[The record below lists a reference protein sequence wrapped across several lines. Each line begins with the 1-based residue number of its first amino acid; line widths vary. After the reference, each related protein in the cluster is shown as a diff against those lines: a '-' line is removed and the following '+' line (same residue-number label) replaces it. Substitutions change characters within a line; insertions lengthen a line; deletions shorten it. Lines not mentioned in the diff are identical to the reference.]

1 MRKTFLKVSLFSF
14 LALGMSTAFVGCKD
28 YDDDIDQLRT
38 EIAANKTAIE
48 SINQKIS
55 QGAILN
61 SVVPTEDGKGIVISV
76 TKDGNTQTYTIK
88 NGENGQD
95 GTTAQVWDIRKGDDG
110 KYYWFKNGENQN
122 IPAQG
127 KDGVGTTGAT
137 GAPGNYW
144 APNEEG
150 TKLEEYAWNAE
161 AKKYEKTGKSVDI
174 AITVEGDKTP
184 GITAIADANYV
195 YLTGVQTGTDEAGKP
210 VFGTVA
216 ISRNG
221 LLRGIV
227 FNPDLY
233 LDGVEGTRYAYA
245 DGVYKTPGT
254 GDATGEITV
263 NTTKANFTIPAAS
276 NWHYVAS
283 TAATDAYQ
291 LGENATTSYVLNPN
305 NANIDGVEFSF
316 LPIDNKEQV
325 AVSRAA
331 EAPVPALVVK
341 DKPAMKDGELKV
353 VYNIVNP
360 KSVVYTEDSKNTL
373 PVTALQATLAGKDVD
388 EVITSDL
395 FSLVMATAKF
405 TALSYVPATETAGD
419 VHLDTDGKK
428 AAETASDF
436 VIPYNQ
442 DAEHLFDLSTKI
454 RVCYTIADFGKT
466 TTTESQMTLAE
477 AATRW
482 GLTTSYDPMTYYVG
496 TSETDESKYANV
508 AADGKVT
515 LKYIKDGA
523 WVNCGD
529 NEASRS
535 AIGKHPIVRVT
546 LKNGDKVVLVG
557 YVKLEIGDK
566 AAVPPTIANTPII
579 LAEGTLPLL
588 CEAKDD
594 AVVSTWQ
601 TTSDKVLAELGL
613 SEAEFKANYTIEG
626 NAATGATYV
635 EGTTANT
642 FVAVTGN
649 TYGNL
654 EYNADSEAGPT
665 NGFLTWDYAVVNAKA
680 IAALEGRKVKLF
692 RKFVNNNDEN
702 IILYLGVEI
711 SIAAA
716 PSVTFG
722 TLDPVFLATGKTDE
736 VGMRVPQAKNTLG
749 MTVYDF
755 YALLKDYYTDD
766 VIKATYTT
774 TPATGYPTIDK
785 LNVKQAY
792 KFAAATE
799 QMTGL
804 TVSANG
810 LELLSGTETI
820 ATIDGTSGQ
829 VTYQDGE
836 KAKELL
842 NAGSSDYNVWAKVE
856 ITANYGNGCDLP
868 FAALAGNKVRI
879 DFKRPIVLKGAE
891 GYSIYPNGIDPSQE
905 PLGDFFTMK
914 DSYTN
919 PLFVLENNKY
929 VSYKGIYDFYD
940 VATLSID
947 FSKVAVSGVTFKMMA
962 VEGSDA
968 VVEQSET
975 NAKLYTATISDV
987 DALNEIM
994 VVCDYGNEVLEKDQV
1009 VKLPITVAYSW
1020 GTQSVDAQV
1029 TIKAF
1034 PKN

>member
-1 MRKTFLKVSLFSF
+1 MKVSLFSF

-48 SINQKIS
+48 AINQKIS

-95 GTTAQVWDIRKGDDG
+95 GTTAQVWDIREVDG
-110 KYYWFKNGENQN
+110 KAYWFKNGENTN

-127 KDGVGTTGAT
+127 KDGVGTTGET

-331 EAPVPALVVK
+331 EAPVPELVVK

-405 TALSYVPATETAGD
+405 TALSYVPATGSTDD

-594 AVVSTWQ
+594 AVVSIWQ

-635 EGTTANT
+635 EGTTENT

-665 NGFLTWDYAVVNAKA
+665 NGFLTWDYAVANAKN
-680 IAALEGRKVKLF
+680 IAALDGRKVKLF
-692 RKFVNNNDEN
+692 RKFVSNNDAN

-749 MTVYDF
+749 MDVYDF
-755 YALLKDYYTDD
+755 YAYLKDYYTDD

-774 TPATGYPTIDK
+774 APATGYPTIDE

-792 KFAAATE
+792 KFAAAAE

-804 TVSANG
+804 TVSENG
-810 LELLSGTETI
+810 LSLLSGTETI
-820 ATIDGTSGQ
+820 ATINGTTGL

-929 VSYKGIYDFYD
+929 VSYKGIYSFYD

-962 VEGSDA
+962 VEGSEA

-975 NAKLYTATISDV
+975 NAKLYTATISNV

>member
-1 MRKTFLKVSLFSF
+1 
-14 LALGMSTAFVGCKD
+14 MSTAFVGCKD

-48 SINQKIS
+48 AINQKIS

-95 GTTAQVWDIRKGDDG
+95 GTTAQVWDIREVDG
-110 KYYWFKNGENQN
+110 KAYWFKNGENTN

-127 KDGVGTTGAT
+127 KDGVGTTGET

-331 EAPVPALVVK
+331 EAPVPELVVK

-405 TALSYVPATETAGD
+405 TALSYVPATGSTDD

-594 AVVSTWQ
+594 AVVSIWQ

-635 EGTTANT
+635 EGTTENT

-665 NGFLTWDYAVVNAKA
+665 NGFLTWDYAVANAKN
-680 IAALEGRKVKLF
+680 IAALDGRKVKLF
-692 RKFVNNNDEN
+692 RKFVSNNDAN

-749 MTVYDF
+749 MDVYDF
-755 YALLKDYYTDD
+755 YAYLKDYYTDD

-774 TPATGYPTIDK
+774 APATGYPTIDE

-792 KFAAATE
+792 KFAAAAE

-804 TVSANG
+804 TVSENG
-810 LELLSGTETI
+810 LSLLSGTETI
-820 ATIDGTSGQ
+820 ATINGTTGL

-929 VSYKGIYDFYD
+929 VSYKGIYSFYD

-962 VEGSDA
+962 VEGSEA

-975 NAKLYTATISDV
+975 NAKLYTATISNV

>member
-48 SINQKIS
+48 AINQKIS

-95 GTTAQVWDIRKGDDG
+95 GTTAQVWDIREVDG
-110 KYYWFKNGENQN
+110 KAYWFKNDENTN

-127 KDGVGTTGAT
+127 KDGVGTTGET

-245 DGVYKTPGT
+245 DGVYKTPAT

-331 EAPVPALVVK
+331 EAPVPALVIK

-454 RVCYTIADFGKT
+454 RVCYTIADFGKA

>member
-48 SINQKIS
+48 AINQKIS

-95 GTTAQVWDIRKGDDG
+95 GTTAQVWDIREVDG
-110 KYYWFKNGENQN
+110 KYYWFKNGENTN

-127 KDGVGTTGAT
+127 KDGVGTTGA
-137 GAPGNYW
+137 PGDYW
-144 APNEEG
+144 APNKEG
-150 TKLEEYAWNAE
+150 TKLEEYKWNAE
-161 AKKYEKTGKSVDI
+161 TGKYEKTNESINI

-245 DGVYKTPGT
+245 DGVYQIPGT
-254 GDATGEITV
+254 ADATGNMTIDTKTV
-263 NTTKANFTIPAAS
+263 AFTIPAKS
-276 NWHYVAS
+276 NWQYVAG
-283 TAATDAYQ
+283 AATDAYQ

-305 NANIDGVEFSF
+305 NANIDGVEFGF

-341 DKPAMKDGELKV
+341 GKPAMKDGELKV

-373 PVTALQATLAGKDVD
+373 PVTALQATLAGEDVD

-395 FSLVMATAKF
+395 FSLVMATANFK
-405 TALSYVPATETAGD
+405 ALSYVPATETAGD
-419 VHLDTDGKK
+419 VHLDADGKK
-428 AAETASDF
+428 AAESASDF

-442 DAEHLFDLSTKI
+442 DADHLFDLSTKI
-454 RVCYTIADFGKT
+454 RVCYTIADFNKT

-496 TSETDESKYANV
+496 TSETDESMYANV

-594 AVVSTWQ
+594 AVVSTWE
-601 TTSDKVLAELGL
+601 TTSDKVLAQLGL
-613 SEAEFKANYTIEG
+613 SEAEFKASYTIEG

-665 NGFLTWDYAVVNAKA
+665 NGFLTWDYAVANAKA
-680 IAALEGRKVKLF
+680 IAALEGRSIKLF
-692 RKFVNNNDEN
+692 RKFVNNNDNN

-749 MTVYDF
+749 MNVYDF
-755 YALLKDYYTDD
+755 YALLKDYYTND
-766 VIKATYTT
+766 VINASYTT
-774 TPATGYPTIDK
+774 TPATGYPAIAA
-785 LNVKQAY
+785 LGVAQSY
-792 KFAAATE
+792 KFAAAAE
-799 QMTGL
+799 QMEGL
-804 TVSANG
+804 TLNADATQ
-810 LELLSGTETI
+810 LLSGTEII
-820 ATIDGTSGQ
+820 ATIDAATGK
-829 VTYQDGE
+829 VTYNDSE

-842 NAGSSDYNVWAKVE
+842 NAGTSDYNVWAKVE
-856 ITANYGNGCDLP
+856 ITATYGSCKLP

-914 DSYTN
+914 DSYGN
-919 PLFVLENNKY
+919 ALFALKDGAYADVNE
-929 VSYKGIYDFYD
+929 IYDFYD

-947 FSKVAVSGVTFKMMA
+947 FSQVAVSGVTFKMMA
-962 VEGSDA
+962 AEGSTATVTQDA
-968 VVEQSET
+968 T
-975 NAKLYTATISDV
+975 NKNLYTANISEVSD
-987 DALNEIM
+987 LNDIM

-1009 VKLPITVAYSW
+1009 VKLPIKVAYSW

>member
-48 SINQKIS
+48 AINQKIS

-95 GTTAQVWDIRKGDDG
+95 GTTAQVWDIREVDG
-110 KYYWFKNGENQN
+110 KAYWFKNGENTN

-127 KDGVGTTGAT
+127 KDGVGTTGET

-331 EAPVPALVVK
+331 EAPVPELVVK

-405 TALSYVPATETAGD
+405 TALSYVPATGSTDD

-594 AVVSTWQ
+594 AVVSIWQ

-635 EGTTANT
+635 EGTTENT

-665 NGFLTWDYAVVNAKA
+665 NGFLTWDYAVANAKN
-680 IAALEGRKVKLF
+680 IAALDGRKVKLF
-692 RKFVNNNDEN
+692 RKFVSNNDAN

-749 MTVYDF
+749 MDVYDF
-755 YALLKDYYTDD
+755 YAYLKDYYTDD

-774 TPATGYPTIDK
+774 APATGYPTIDE

-792 KFAAATE
+792 KFAAAAE

-804 TVSANG
+804 TVSENG
-810 LELLSGTETI
+810 LSLLSGTETI
-820 ATIDGTSGQ
+820 ATINGTTGL

-929 VSYKGIYDFYD
+929 VSYKGIYSFYD

-962 VEGSDA
+962 VEGSEA

-975 NAKLYTATISDV
+975 NAKLYTATISNV

>member
-48 SINQKIS
+48 AINQKIS

-95 GTTAQVWDIRKGDDG
+95 GTTAQVWDIREVDG
-110 KYYWFKNGENQN
+110 KAYWFKNGENQN

-127 KDGVGTTGAT
+127 KDGVGTTGET

-184 GITAIADANYV
+184 GITAVADANYV

-325 AVSRAA
+325 AVSRGA

-987 DALNEIM
+987 DALNDIM

-1020 GTQSVDAQV
+1020 GTQSVEAQV

>member
-48 SINQKIS
+48 AINQKIS

-88 NGENGQD
+88 NGQD
-95 GTTAQVWDIRKGDDG
+95 GTTAQVWDIREVDG
-110 KYYWFKNGENQN
+110 KAYWFKNGENTN

-127 KDGVGTTGAT
+127 KDGVGTTGET

-245 DGVYKTPGT
+245 DGVYKTPAT

-283 TAATDAYQ
+283 TAAADAYQ
-291 LGENATTSYVLNPN
+291 LGENATTSYILNPN

-331 EAPVPALVVK
+331 EAPVPALVIK

-405 TALSYVPATETAGD
+405 TALSYVPATGSTAD
-419 VHLDTDGKK
+419 VHLDTDGKT
-428 AAETASDF
+428 AAESASDF
-436 VIPYNQ
+436 VIAYNQ
-442 DAEHLFDLSTKI
+442 DTENLFDLSTKI

-466 TTTESQMTLAE
+466 ATSDSQMTLAE

-635 EGTTANT
+635 EGTTENT

-665 NGFLTWDYAVVNAKA
+665 NGFLTWDYAVANAKN

-692 RKFVNNNDEN
+692 RKFVSNNDAN

-749 MTVYDF
+749 MDVYDF
-755 YALLKDYYTDD
+755 YAYLKDYYTDD

-774 TPATGYPTIDK
+774 APATGYPTIDE

-792 KFAAATE
+792 KFAAAAE

-804 TVSANG
+804 TVSENG
-810 LELLSGTETI
+810 LSLLSGTETI
-820 ATIDGTSGQ
+820 ATINGTTGL

-929 VSYKGIYDFYD
+929 VSYKGIYSFYD

-962 VEGSDA
+962 VEGSEA

-975 NAKLYTATISDV
+975 NAKLYTATISNV

-1034 PKN
+1034 PNN

>member
-48 SINQKIS
+48 AINQKIS

-95 GTTAQVWDIRKGDDG
+95 GTTAQVWDIREVDG
-110 KYYWFKNGENQN
+110 KAYWFKNGENTN

-127 KDGVGTTGAT
+127 KDGVGTTGET

-150 TKLEEYAWNAE
+150 TKLEEYAWNAD
-161 AKKYEKTGKSVDI
+161 AKKYEKTGKTVDI

-184 GITAIADANYV
+184 GITAVADANYV

-245 DGVYKTPGT
+245 DGVYKTPGA
-254 GDATGEITV
+254 GDATGKITV
-263 NTTKANFTIPAAS
+263 NATKANFTIPAAS
-276 NWHYVAS
+276 NWHYVAG
-283 TAATDAYQ
+283 AATDAYQ

-325 AVSRAA
+325 ATSRAA
-331 EAPVPALVVK
+331 EVAVPALVVK

-395 FSLVMATAKF
+395 FSLVMATVKF
-405 TALSYVPATETAGD
+405 TALSYVPAAESTAD
-419 VHLDTDGKK
+419 VHLDTDGKT
-428 AAETASDF
+428 AAESASDF
-436 VIPYNQ
+436 IIAYNQ
-442 DAEHLFDLSTKI
+442 NPENLFDLSTKI

-466 TTTESQMTLAE
+466 ATTESQMTLAE
-477 AATRW
+477 AASRW
-482 GLTTSYDPMTYYVG
+482 GLTASYDPMTYYVG
-496 TSETDESKYANV
+496 TSETDESKYASV

-566 AAVPPTIANTPII
+566 AAVPPTIANTSII
-579 LAEGTLPLL
+579 LANGTLPLL

-626 NAATGATYV
+626 AAATGATYV
-635 EGTTANT
+635 EGTTENT

-654 EYNADSEAGPT
+654 EYDADSEAGPT
-665 NGFLTWDYAVVNAKA
+665 NGFLTWDYAVANAKA

-692 RKFVNNNDEN
+692 RKFVNNNDAN

-722 TLDPVFLATGKTDE
+722 TLDPVFLAEGKTDE

-749 MTVYDF
+749 MDVYDF
-755 YALLKDYYTDD
+755 YVLLKDYYTDD
-766 VIKATYTT
+766 VIKASYTVA
-774 TPATGYPTIDK
+774 PATGYPAIAD
-785 LNVKQAY
+785 LGVAQSY
-792 KFAAATE
+792 KFAAAAE
-799 QMTGL
+799 QMEGL
-804 TVSANG
+804 AVSADA
-810 LELLSGTETI
+810 LSLLSGTEVI
-820 ATIDGTSGQ
+820 ATIGAADGK
-829 VTYQDGE
+829 VTYNDSV

-842 NAGSSDYNVWAKVE
+842 NAGTSDYNVWAKVE
-856 ITANYGNGCDLP
+856 ITATYGSSCKLP

-914 DSYTN
+914 DSYGN
-919 PLFVLENNKY
+919 ALFALQNNAY
-929 VSYKGIYDFYD
+929 ADVNDIYNFYK

-947 FSKVAVSGVTFKMMA
+947 FSQVAVSGVTFKMMA
-962 VEGSDA
+962 AAGSSATVTQDA
-968 VVEQSET
+968 T
-975 NAKLYTATISDV
+975 NKNLYTANISSV

-1020 GTQSVDAQV
+1020 GTQSVEAQV

-1034 PKN
+1034 PQN

>member
-48 SINQKIS
+48 AINQKIS

-95 GTTAQVWDIRKGDDG
+95 GTTAQVWDIREVDG
-110 KYYWFKNGENQN
+110 KAYWFKNGKNTN

-127 KDGVGTTGAT
+127 KDGVGTTGET

-245 DGVYKTPGT
+245 DGVYKTPGA

-331 EAPVPALVVK
+331 EASVPELVVK

-454 RVCYTIADFGKT
+454 RVCYTIADFGKA

-642 FVAVTGN
+642 FVAVTDN